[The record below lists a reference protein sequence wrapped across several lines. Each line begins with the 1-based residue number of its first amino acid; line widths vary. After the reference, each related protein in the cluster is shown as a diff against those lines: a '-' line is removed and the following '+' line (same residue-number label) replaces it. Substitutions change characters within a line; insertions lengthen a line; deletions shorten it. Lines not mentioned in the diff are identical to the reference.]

1 MNHDDWRAESK
12 LPNGGLRVRHIPTK
26 AVFEVWMDG
35 NIVQAVLRQGAA
47 GTELFE
53 EAKVWF
59 HWHWMFSK
67 DQI

>member
-1 MNHDDWRAESK
+1 MKQDDWRAESK
-12 LPNGGLRVRHIPTK
+12 LPNGGLRVRHFPTR

-35 NIVQAVLRQGAA
+35 DVVQAVLRQGAA
-47 GTELFE
+47 PSELFE
-53 EAKVWF
+53 EAKAWF